1 MKDLVAFHR
10 GDIIGER
17 DGVEVRKAVH
27 GNGRSFDAWTSLMEP
42 FEEVLSDST
51 KIGRRSCMDLLLAG
65 VTKALLRGIMENF
78 ASLAKLAAYAIVI
91 W

>member
-27 GNGRSFDAWTSLMEP
+27 GNGRNFDAWTSLMEP

-51 KIGRRSCMDLLLAG
+51 KIGRHSCMDLLARLSAFG
-65 VTKALLRGIMENF
+65 RGDKGIAEGHHGELRANGR
-78 ASLAKLAAYAIVI
+78 
-91 W
+91 